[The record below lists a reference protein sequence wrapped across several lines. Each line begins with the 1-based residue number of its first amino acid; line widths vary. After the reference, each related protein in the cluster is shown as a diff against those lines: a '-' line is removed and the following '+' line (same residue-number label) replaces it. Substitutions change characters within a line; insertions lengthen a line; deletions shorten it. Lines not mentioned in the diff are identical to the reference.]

1 MAQSLKKYRY
11 FALNLRVSV
20 SLSLFFFLQSS
31 VYAQNLPDPTR
42 PPNSILQVDAGI
54 AVPTGPVLQSILISP
69 QRKIAIIDGQTV
81 KLNGKVGNQ
90 TLVNI
95 SETEVV
101 LKSGKLLQTLSLHPD
116 LIKKKNRAS
125 AKMN

>member
-1 MAQSLKKYRY
+1 MAQSIKKYRF
-11 FALNLRVSV
+11 FAWSFSV
-20 SLSLFFFLQSS
+20 NLSLFLVLLSS

-42 PPNSILQVDAGI
+42 PPSSILQIDAGI
-54 AVPTGPVLQSILISP
+54 AVPTGPVLQSVLISP

-90 TLVNI
+90 TLVTI

-101 LKSGKLLQTLSLHPD
+101 LKSGKQLQTLRLHPD
-116 LIKKKNRAS
+116 LIKKKLRAS
-125 AKMN
+125 AKVN

>member
-1 MAQSLKKYRY
+1 MAQSLKTYWRPVLCWSLL
-11 FALNLRVSV
+11 FVLPLSV
-20 SLSLFFFLQSS
+20 F
-31 VYAQNLPDPTR
+31 AQNLPDPTR
-42 PPNSILQVDAGI
+42 PPMSLLQSDAG
-54 AVPTGPVLQSILISP
+54 AVVPTGPVLQSILISP

-101 LKSGKLLQTLSLHPD
+101 LKSGKQLQTLSLHPD

>member
-1 MAQSLKKYRY
+1 MAQSLKTYWRPVLCWSLL
-11 FALNLRVSV
+11 FVLPVSV
-20 SLSLFFFLQSS
+20 F
-31 VYAQNLPDPTR
+31 AQNLPDPTR
-42 PPNSILQVDAGI
+42 PPVSLLQSDAGVV
-54 AVPTGPVLQSILISP
+54 VPTGPILQSILISP

-101 LKSGKLLQTLSLHPD
+101 LKSGKQLQTLSLHPD

>member
-1 MAQSLKKYRY
+1 MAQSLKTYWRPVLCWSLL
-11 FALNLRVSV
+11 FVLPLSV
-20 SLSLFFFLQSS
+20 F
-31 VYAQNLPDPTR
+31 AQNLPDPTR
-42 PPNSILQVDAGI
+42 PPVSLLQSDAGVV
-54 AVPTGPVLQSILISP
+54 VPTGPILQSILISP

-101 LKSGKLLQTLSLHPD
+101 LKSGKQLQTLSLHPD

>member
-1 MAQSLKKYRY
+1 MP
-11 FALNLRVSV
+11 VSV
-20 SLSLFFFLQSS
+20 F
-31 VYAQNLPDPTR
+31 AQNLPDPTR
-42 PPNSILQVDAGI
+42 PPVSLLQSDAGVV
-54 AVPTGPVLQSILISP
+54 VPTGPILQSILISP

-101 LKSGKLLQTLSLHPD
+101 LKSGKQLQTLSLHPD

>member
-1 MAQSLKKYRY
+1 MAQSIKKYFY
-11 FALNLRVSV
+11 FAL
-20 SLSLFFFLQSS
+20 SLSVLFVLQSPL
-31 VYAQNLPDPTR
+31 YAQNLPDPTR
-42 PPNSILQVDAGI
+42 PPSSILQVDAGI

-69 QRKIAIIDGQTV
+69 QRKIAVIDGQTV

-101 LKSGKLLQTLSLHPD
+101 LKSGKQLQTLSLHPD
-116 LIKKKNRAS
+116 LIKKKIRAS
-125 AKMN
+125 AKVN

>member
-1 MAQSLKKYRY
+1 MAQSLKTYWRPV
-11 FALNLRVSV
+11 LCW
-20 SLSLFFFLQSS
+20 SLLFVLPLPVF
-31 VYAQNLPDPTR
+31 AQNLPDPTR
-42 PPNSILQVDAGI
+42 PPVSLLQSDAG
-54 AVPTGPVLQSILISP
+54 AVVPSGPILQSILISP

-101 LKSGKLLQTLSLHPD
+101 LKSGKQLQTLSLHPD